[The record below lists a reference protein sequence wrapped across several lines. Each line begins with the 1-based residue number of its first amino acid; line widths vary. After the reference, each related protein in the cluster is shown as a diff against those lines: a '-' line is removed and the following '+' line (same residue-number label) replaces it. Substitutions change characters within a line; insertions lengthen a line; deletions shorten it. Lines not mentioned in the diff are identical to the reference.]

1 MGTNLRVWKAH
12 HQTGADGGGGGT
24 AWFRK
29 QSSAPTTTGPLLD
42 FRAGSDQD
50 SLDLLAFAA
59 VAALPDSGAVL
70 DCAVIFP
77 RPGQAFL
84 ASGTSD
90 RAVSLARQ
98 DYECGDGPVSHAL
111 SGESAVVI
119 ANSYTRH
126 PHWPTYWEH
135 LAEAGY
141 RSLVSYPLALEPGR
155 LSALTF
161 VSDRDGVFTPAT
173 LAHLEE
179 FAPLAAS
186 SFLMA
191 AELRTA
197 RTTVDNLRSA
207 MQGRTSIDVACGVI
221 MGQNRCSYQEAF
233 QILAN
238 ASSHRNVKARVV
250 AENIL
255 SALPGGP
262 PTTHFKG

>member
-29 QSSAPTTTGPLLD
+29 ESSAPTTSGPLLD

-50 SLDLLAFAA
+50 SLDLLALAA
-59 VAALPDSGAVL
+59 VAALPDSGAAL
-70 DCAVIFP
+70 DCAVILP

-84 ASGTSD
+84 AAGTSD
-90 RAVSLARQ
+90 RAISLARQ
-98 DYECGDGPVSHAL
+98 DHESGDGPVSHAL
-111 SGESAVVI
+111 RGESAVI

-126 PHWPTYWEH
+126 ARCPTYWEQ

-155 LSALTF
+155 LSALML
-161 VSDRDGVFTPAT
+161 VSDRDDVFTPAA

-179 FAPLAAS
+179 FTSLAAS
-186 SFLMA
+186 GFMMA
-191 AELRTA
+191 AELRSA
-197 RTTVDNLRSA
+197 RATVDNLRSA